1 MATTG
6 GGAGSDLSGSL
17 SWSLLRTSAP
27 PKNSFCSNQNIFEKT
42 PKITELKKKTQK
54 VNSTDRENLE
64 YYLGKLE
71 NSNFGLVLGDLE
83 Q

>member
-42 PKITELKKKTQK
+42 PKITELKK
-54 VNSTDRENLE
+54 NSKSEFD
-64 YYLGKLE
+64 
-71 NSNFGLVLGDLE
+71 
-83 Q
+83 

>member
-1 MATTG
+1 MVL
-6 GGAGSDLSGSL
+6 DLTWVAL

-42 PKITELKKKTQK
+42 PKITELKKTQK